1 MSAKKTKKAKRVKRP
16 AKRPAKEPRGERT
29 VITGNYAVAYA
40 AKLARVEV
48 VSAYPITP
56 QTSIVEKISEM
67 CASGEMAAQFIKV
80 ESEHSAMACL
90 VGASS
95 AGVRSFT
102 ATSSHGLAYMHE
114 MLHWAAGA
122 RLPIVLA
129 NVNRALGPGWNI
141 WTDQTDSISQRDT
154 GWLQFYP
161 ESAQETLDTILQ
173 AFRVA
178 EAVLMPAI
186 VVLDAF
192 FLSHTFEPVEIP
204 PQALVDKFLPRYEAK
219 YKLDTSDPR
228 FFSGLVQPDV
238 YMEMRHK
245 MDRAAREALDLAK
258 KAGREFGRLFGRS
271 YDVVERYRTRGAET
285 LLLATAT
292 IASTAKVVV
301 DELRARGVRIG
312 LVRPRLLRPFP
323 AKDIAAAV
331 RGAKRVAVIDRSVS
345 FGAGGAWAAETR
357 AALYNLPRAARP
369 VVHSF
374 IAGLGGRDVTPAVL
388 REIAGRARAAKAPL
402 ESVWI
407 GVKP

>member
-129 NVNRALGPGWNI
+129 NVNRALGQGWNI
-141 WTDQTDSISQRDT
+141 
-154 GWLQFYP
+154 
-161 ESAQETLDTILQ
+161 
-173 AFRVA
+173 
-178 EAVLMPAI
+178 
-186 VVLDAF
+186 
-192 FLSHTFEPVEIP
+192 
-204 PQALVDKFLPRYEAK
+204 
-219 YKLDTSDPR
+219 
-228 FFSGLVQPDV
+228 
-238 YMEMRHK
+238 
-245 MDRAAREALDLAK
+245 
-258 KAGREFGRLFGRS
+258 
-271 YDVVERYRTRGAET
+271 
-285 LLLATAT
+285 
-292 IASTAKVVV
+292 
-301 DELRARGVRIG
+301 
-312 LVRPRLLRPFP
+312 
-323 AKDIAAAV
+323 
-331 RGAKRVAVIDRSVS
+331 
-345 FGAGGAWAAETR
+345 
-357 AALYNLPRAARP
+357 
-369 VVHSF
+369 
-374 IAGLGGRDVTPAVL
+374 
-388 REIAGRARAAKAPL
+388 
-402 ESVWI
+402 
-407 GVKP
+407 